1 MQAVLQLGTLEAQ
14 RGFFGRI
21 EAVIPIALV
30 AKVLGHITEAPAAAA
45 AQQHAVQ
52 IQIVADECAGNYDRL
67 VLQRQQRFQLLLGL
81 IGLAARQQLDHIERV
96 RVERDRAEPADHFFC
111 NCAVVG
117 QRGQLF
123 HLIFKQE
130 LILAAAGQQRSFG
143 AGGKVRTGLLRP
155 IAGHG
160 L

>member
-1 MQAVLQLGTLEAQ
+1 MRAAV
-14 RGFFGRI
+14 
-21 EAVIPIALV
+21 
-30 AKVLGHITEAPAAAA
+30 
-45 AQQHAVQ
+45 HAV
-52 IQIVADECAGNYDRL
+52 
-67 VLQRQQRFQLLLGL
+67 
-81 IGLAARQQLDHIERV
+81 ERI